1 MHLRKV
7 VLEMRSLKLLKPTLS
22 DIRSGYKVVTPVHA
36 YDQFINL
43 AFKKYLD
50 MEAFLIIQYFSLSA
64 LSTFIDTASCNRM
77 K

>member
-43 AFKKYLD
+43 ARKKYLD
-50 MEAFLIIQYFSLSA
+50 VEAF
-64 LSTFIDTASCNRM
+64 
-77 K
+77 